1 MENTNNLLYRINGE
15 LDLNNFLSELAGQN
29 LSNYNRVPKETY
41 SNRLIFYFDTKDIRL
56 YRFGGFFKVTLDQ
69 EVGNPILCTAEYK
82 PNNSSRKQKI
92 ELVELN
98 EKLKNKDVASVD
110 IDFILTQLNKIYV
123 KQAKDNFGLKHE
135 LENIL
140 TLSINDL
147 TFFMQHISLRMMME
161 ENSADVDFKVM
172 PTAVLNVDGFPRND
186 TFMFFALHDSTKF
199 NHAPE
204 TRKNLE
210 YEKQDAFDAFK
221 KVVGKKPY
229 KSKKITGNFYE
240 YLLQQYSDYLCEK
253 YPDYFNFNH

>member
-1 MENTNNLLYRINGE
+1 MENANNLLYRINGK
-15 LDLNNFLSELAGQN
+15 LDLNDVLKDLAGQN

-56 YRFGGFFKVTLDQ
+56 FRFGGFFKVTLDQ
-69 EVGNPILCTAEYK
+69 EVGNPILCSAEYR

-98 EKLKNKDVASVD
+98 EKLKNKDVTSVD
-110 IDFILTQLNKIYV
+110 IDFILTQLNKTYM
-123 KQAKDNFGLKHE
+123 KQIKDKFEIKHD

-147 TFFMQHISLRMMME
+147 TFFMQYITLRMMME

-172 PTAVLNVDGFPRND
+172 PTAVLNIDGFPRND
-186 TFMFFALHDSTKF
+186 TFMFFALHDNTNF
-199 NHAPE
+199 NQDFE

-210 YEKQDAFDAFK
+210 YEKQDAFNAFK
-221 KVVGKKPY
+221 KVVGKKTY

-240 YLLQQYSDYLCEK
+240 YLLKQYSGYLCEK
-253 YPDYFNFNH
+253 YPDYFNFNY